1 MSRVAWAAGV
11 AQAVCASPSTHAQLW
26 RPTELP
32 RVAGGERPQ
41 ADFAFP
47 NSSLSS
53 RAFANSSAK
62 RCNFLGSFST
72 EASAAISCQLRLD
85 FWKLGKAMRSLPL
98 QSGRYVPGI
107 LPQLSRC
114 SKAVT
119 IPSSVKTELYNSLE
133 KARRL
138 AEAWKSQAISLRASE
153 PLDR

>member
-1 MSRVAWAAGV
+1 MSAESRMGVSVPSGLGGGHCSGCNVPPPALTPSIAAKR
-11 AQAVCASPSTHAQLW
+11 STRLCFSQL
-26 RPTELP
+26 
-32 RVAGGERPQ
+32 VSFVQ
-41 ADFAFP
+41 
-47 NSSLSS
+47 SLCH
-53 RAFANSSAK
+53 SSAK

-72 EASAAISCQLRLD
+72 EASAAISCQLRLH